1 MARQDHFMRT
11 EIVESQFKSLQ
22 FLKVDE
28 KDVLTIDAV
37 IRSKRRWLWLGNLC
51 RSGRPLKNLVGM

>member
-1 MARQDHFMRT
+1 VGVHFMYVNKAIVRKRVMARQDHFMRT

-37 IRSKRRWLWLGNLC
+37 IRSRRRWL
-51 RSGRPLKNLVGM
+51 

>member
-37 IRSKRRWLWLGNLC
+37 IRSRRRWL
-51 RSGRPLKNLVGM
+51 